1 MPNLK
6 IFCLECITKDIDENF
21 YIKFIKK
28 ILVLNL
34 ESIKI
39 FIRKEKNDS
48 NKLLYSIYEL
58 KEICPQINCKYTYD
72 IFITKL
78 K

>member
-1 MPNLK
+1 M
-6 IFCLECITKDIDENF
+6 
-21 YIKFIKK
+21 

-58 KEICPQINCKYTYD
+58 KEICPQINCKYAYD